1 MFIHDFVQLDVYAY
15 EITCMNM
22 MHLDLKV
29 YGLIYFVLC
38 DITDCI
44 PH

>member
-15 EITCMNM
+15 EIICMNI
-22 MHLDLKV
+22 MHLDLQV
-29 YGLIYFVLC
+29 YGHITFVLF